1 MSDESTNDLAELAQL
16 NKDLTACLKPKSVQ
30 LVNSESAHWPVG
42 YIQADPNKTVQ
53 DLPHGDII
61 REKLRARAKDEKADP
76 QDRAAAI
83 EALRVI
89 YRETN

>member
-1 MSDESTNDLAELAQL
+1 MGIAEDRELDRQL
-16 NKDLTACLKPKSVQ
+16 TECLRNGPSVQ
-30 LVNSESAHWPVG
+30 LVNNLMPIQPGDWVG
-42 YIQADPNKTVQ
+42 IGVSGDPNKTVQ

-76 QDRAAAI
+76 QDRASAI

-89 YRETN
+89 YRETV